1 MPRAGKCLLAAA
13 SAILAIPM
21 TTNGALAQTT
31 IDSAARPYFIGGGA
45 IATIFFIYAGAMLI
59 RKGNR
64 YRRIAATAAQWPIV
78 TGKVVSSKVAKHAD
92 SDSGDYFVPK
102 VHYVYQVDGASRNG
116 RVIRAGLEDRGYPLE
131 QQARDDVARYP
142 VGSHVPVRYDPQ
154 NPADAV
160 LELGQIG
167 AGNNLLA
174 GVLLVLVGV
183 GGAAFTVFSAV
194 TPGS

>member
-1 MPRAGKCLLAAA
+1 MQRAGKCLLGGA
-13 SAILAIPM
+13 SAILAILM

-31 IDSAARPYFIGGGA
+31 IDSAVKPYFIAGGL

-78 TGKVVSSKVAKHAD
+78 TGKVVSSEVARHTD
-92 SDSGDYFVPK
+92 GDSGDYFTPK
-102 VHYVYQVDGASRNG
+102 VHYAYQVEGVSRNG
-116 RVIRAGLEDRGYPLE
+116 QVIRAGLGDRGYPRE
-131 QQARDDVARYP
+131 QQARDDVAKYS
-142 VGSHVPVRYDPQ
+142 VGSNVPVRYDPQ

-167 AGNNLLA
+167 AGNNLVA
-174 GVLLVLVGV
+174 GVLFILVGV
-183 GGAAFTVFSAV
+183 GALAFTVFSVV

>member
-1 MPRAGKCLLAAA
+1 MRKAGKCILGGAGTTA
-13 SAILAIPM
+13 AILM
-21 TTNGALAQTT
+21 TTNGALAETT
-31 IDSAARPYFIGGGA
+31 IDSAVRPYFIAGGA
-45 IATIFFIYAGAMLI
+45 SATIFFISVGAMLI
-59 RKGNR
+59 RKGKR
-64 YRRIAATAAQWPIV
+64 YQHISATAAQWPIV
-78 TGKVVSSKVAKHAD
+78 TGKVISSEVAKHTD

-102 VHYVYQVDGASRNG
+102 LQYVYHVDGASRNG

-142 VGSHVPVRYDPQ
+142 VGSRVPVRYDPQ

-174 GVLLVLVGV
+174 GVLLILVGV
-183 GGAAFTVFSAV
+183 AGAAFTVFSVV